1 MFLHKFMIK
10 KLLILS
16 AFTLSFQ
23 ANCHAFDFGFSKQ
36 KRDHIYIV
44 GSSTISPLMAAV
56 SEEFS
61 RQKALAGKPIKTPLV
76 ESSGTVAGFKLF
88 CAGVAMQYPDF
99 ANASRMISE
108 DEKNTCYKNGVN
120 KILEIKIGY
129 DGIVIATSK
138 TNKKAQSFNLS
149 KEQIF
154 KALAEKIYDQKSA
167 SLIKNPY
174 KYWSEIDKK
183 LPHQEII
190 FFGPPSSSGT
200 RDVFVDMIMEE
211 YCMHQKEVANLFAN
225 HDQLKQ
231 QCHKIRDDG
240 VFISSGEND
249 DNIMRALTHNPQAFG
264 IFGFNY
270 LVANSNKIQP
280 IKIANVTPNQ
290 ATISSKEYSLSR
302 PLFVYFKGENLNL
315 FPEMRDFI
323 NELISHET
331 IGKNGYLFHSGLVP
345 LSDGEL
351 AQLHKIVL
359 SQIK

>member
-1 MFLHKFMIK
+1 MIK
-10 KLLILS
+10 KLIITS
-16 AFTLSFQ
+16 AFALSFQ
-23 ANCHAFDFGFSKQ
+23 ANSHAFDFSFFKQ

-61 RQKALAGKPIKTPLV
+61 RRKAMEGKPIKTPIV
-76 ESSGTVAGFKLF
+76 ESSGTTAGFKLF
-88 CAGVAMQYPDF
+88 CAGTEAKYPDF
-99 ANASRMISE
+99 VNASRMISD
-108 DEKNTCYKNGVN
+108 DEKNTCHKNGIN

-129 DGIVIATSK
+129 DGIVIAASK
-138 TNKKAQSFNLS
+138 ANKKAHLFNLS

-167 SLIKNPY
+167 SLVKNPY

-183 LPHQEII
+183 LPHQEIL
-190 FFGPPSSSGT
+190 FFGPPTSSGT

-211 YCMHQKEVANLFAN
+211 YCLNQKEVEKLFAN

-249 DNIMRALTHNPQAFG
+249 DNIMRALIHNPQAFG

-270 LVANSNKIQP
+270 LVANDNKIQP
-280 IKIANVTPNQ
+280 IKIENTLPNQ
-290 ATISSKEYSLSR
+290 ATISSKDYSLSR
-302 PLFVYFKGENLNL
+302 PLFVYFKGENLDL
-315 FPEMRDFI
+315 IFEMRDFI
-323 NELISHET
+323 HELINHET
-331 IGKNGYLFHSGLVP
+331 VGKNGYLSHNGLVP
-345 LSDGEL
+345 LSDLEVVE
-351 AQLHKIVL
+351 LHKKL
-359 SQIK
+359 LPEIK